1 MYLTKDTHYSYPEY
15 TNDSNTSRT
24 QKANESIFKWGK
36 HLNSLFISD
45 TEMASKHMQTV
56 RTYLTENCKLKTT
69 LICHIRKPDKPNPET
84 GYILLVGV

>member
-1 MYLTKDTHYSYPEY
+1 MTPTPQGHKKQMNPFL
-15 TNDSNTSRT
+15 
-24 QKANESIFKWGK
+24 KWGK

-56 RTYLTENCKLKTT
+56 GTYLTENCKLKTT

-84 GYILLVGV
+84 VSILLVGV